1 LRRFSS
7 SAFMTKNL
15 KVTVDGKVYTVTVE
29 MPEEGPVAG
38 LPPPMALAAPL
49 AAFAPV
55 PAPVI
60 APAPAKPAAPAITGP
75 GEISSPLAG
84 KVVSVEV
91 KPGQDVTEGQQ
102 VMTLEAMKMNT
113 YIYAPKAGKVST
125 VLVNA
130 GDAVEEGAVLMAIP

>member
-1 LRRFSS
+1 
-7 SAFMTKNL
+7 MTKNL

-29 MPEEGPVAG
+29 MPEEGPVTG

-55 PAPVI
+55 PA
-60 APAPAKPAAPAITGP
+60 APATTGP

-102 VMTLEAMKMNT
+102 VMTLEALKMNT

-130 GDAVEEGAVLMAIP
+130 GDAVEEGAVLMAIA

>member
-1 LRRFSS
+1 
-7 SAFMTKNL
+7 MTKNL

-29 MPEEGPVAG
+29 MPEEGPVTG

-60 APAPAKPAAPAITGP
+60 APAPAKPTALATTGP

-84 KVVSVEV
+84 KIVSVEV

>member
-1 LRRFSS
+1 
-7 SAFMTKNL
+7 MTKNL
-15 KVTVDGKVYTVTVE
+15 KVTVDGKVYAVTVE
-29 MPEEGPVAG
+29 MPEDGPVAG
-38 LPPPMALAAPL
+38 LPTAIAPAAPL
-49 AAFAPV
+49 AASATV

-60 APAPAKPAAPAITGP
+60 APTPARPAAPATTGP

-130 GDAVEEGAVLMAIP
+130 GDAVEEGAVLMAIA

>member
-1 LRRFSS
+1 
-7 SAFMTKNL
+7 MTKNL
-15 KVTVDGKVYTVTVE
+15 KVTVDGKVYAVTVE

-38 LPPPMALAAPL
+38 LPPAMAPAAPL
-49 AAFAPV
+49 AASAPV
-55 PAPVI
+55 PVI
-60 APAPAKPAAPAITGP
+60 APAPAKSAAPATTGP

-113 YIYAPKAGKVST
+113 YIYAPKAGRVST

-130 GDAVEEGAVLMAIP
+130 GDAVEEGAVLMAIA

>member
-1 LRRFSS
+1 
-7 SAFMTKNL
+7 MTKNL
-15 KVTVDGKVYTVTVE
+15 KVTVDGKLYEVTVE
-29 MPEEGPVAG
+29 LPDEAPVAG
-38 LPPPMALAAPL
+38 LPPLIAPL
-49 AAFAPV
+49 AVSAPV
-55 PAPVI
+55 AAPVS
-60 APAPAKPAAPAITGP
+60 APPSAKPAAPASAGP
-75 GEISSPLAG
+75 GEIKSPLAG

-130 GDAVEEGAVLMAIP
+130 GDAVEEGAALMAIA